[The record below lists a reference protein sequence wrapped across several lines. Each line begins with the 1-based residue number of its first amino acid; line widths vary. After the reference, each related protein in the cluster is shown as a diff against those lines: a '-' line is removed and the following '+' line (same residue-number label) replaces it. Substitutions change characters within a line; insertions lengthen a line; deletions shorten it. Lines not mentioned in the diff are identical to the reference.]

1 MLPPF
6 SSFVPTE
13 VLREQK
19 RMVDRSVRSLESER
33 SKLKLQE
40 KKLIGEMKKMAQENQ
55 LKSVKIMA
63 KDLIRIRK
71 HQEKF
76 INLQAQLRAVSLQMQ
91 AMAST
96 QALTDSMKS
105 ATKAMR
111 MMNRQMK
118 LPVLQKIMQEFA
130 KQSEM
135 MEMGQEVMGDAID
148 DAMEDEEDVAESEQV
163 VNQVLDE
170 IGIQMSD
177 QLVNVPG
184 KSRTV
189 TEDTVAKTETNDV
202 EARLNNL
209 GH

>member
-1 MLPPF
+1 
-6 SSFVPTE
+6 
-13 VLREQK
+13 
-19 RMVDRSVRSLESER
+19 MVDRSVRSLESER

>member
-1 MLPPF
+1 L
-6 SSFVPTE
+6 FVLSTAE
-13 VLREQK
+13 VIREQK
-19 RMVDRSVRSLESER
+19 RMVDRAARSLESER
-33 SKLKLQE
+33 TKLKAQE
-40 KKLIGEMKKMAQENQ
+40 KKLIMDMKKMAQENQ

-91 AMAST
+91 TMAST

-111 MMNRQMK
+111 MMNKQMK

-130 KQSEM
+130 RQSEQ
-135 MEMGQEVMGDAID
+135 MEMGQEMMGDAID
-148 DAMEDEEDVAESEQV
+148 DAMEDEEDVAESENV

-170 IGIQMSD
+170 IGIQMSE

-184 KSRTV
+184 KQRV
-189 TEDTVAKTETNDV
+189 AEPVQTEKAESAEV

-209 GH
+209 GR